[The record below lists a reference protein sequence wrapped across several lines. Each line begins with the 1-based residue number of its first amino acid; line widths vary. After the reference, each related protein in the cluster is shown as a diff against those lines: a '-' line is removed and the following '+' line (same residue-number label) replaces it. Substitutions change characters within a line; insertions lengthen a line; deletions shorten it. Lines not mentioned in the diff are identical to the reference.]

1 MAKIKKLIAQ
11 LLLLPV
17 TADIDDVIKIYLY
30 FGWTLRA
37 GGKHNNILVSPD
49 QTKTRP
55 ILAAKDSTFGL
66 AALPT
71 ISGRHVKT
79 HYIKM
84 LIEDLSLREYL
95 EENQ

>member
-11 LLLLPV
+11 FLLLPI
-17 TADIDDVIKIYLY
+17 TADIDDVIKIYMY

-55 ILAAKDSTFGL
+55 I
-66 AALPT
+66 PT